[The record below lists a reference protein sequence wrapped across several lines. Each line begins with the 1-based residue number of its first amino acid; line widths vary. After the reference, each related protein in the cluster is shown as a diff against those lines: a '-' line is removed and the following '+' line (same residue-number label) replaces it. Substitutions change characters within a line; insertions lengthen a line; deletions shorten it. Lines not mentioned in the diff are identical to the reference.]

1 MKKKIFLVSTLVL
14 MAMSAMFVACEKK
27 DDLKDGCDCTFTIEG
42 ETWTE
47 HLTAAEMMN
56 YGATNCSALASAL
69 RGAHASHGMTVDINC
84 K

>member
-1 MKKKIFLVSTLVL
+1 MKKKIVLVSTLVL
-14 MAMSAMFVACEKK
+14 MAMSAMFVACEK
-27 DDLKDGCDCTFTIEG
+27 DVLKEGCDCTFNEEG

-47 HLTAAEMMN
+47 HLNSAEMMN

>member
-14 MAMSAMFVACEKK
+14 MAMSAMFVACEK
-27 DDLKDGCDCTFTIEG
+27 DVLKEGCDCTFNEEG

-47 HLTAAEMMN
+47 HLNSAEMMN